1 VIQSIGY
8 DSSRASYLIK
18 EKQID
23 GILLSSPENVYY
35 FTGAPVLPGTGNPIL
50 FALRNNIPSFAF
62 VSREGEVTLFV
73 WFGVTMGIEYSV
85 SDIRSYMDLNGAID
99 ELTTFIVEKLSKNAK
114 IGVESYCPYL
124 ITELLNKS
132 GVTVEIVDDL
142 VIELRKIK
150 KKEEIEYLE
159 KSIEIAELALSESK
173 NKIKTGINRKEL
185 AKILRE
191 SMMKNGA
198 TAIDHL
204 TIAFGASNP
213 EVLIDETLT
222 EGQIVTIDI
231 GAVYEG
237 YVSDIRR
244 LFFCG
249 SGIPKTTAEL
259 YKKMVG
265 IVDQVGQAL
274 KPGVRF
280 GEIYDLAVELYR
292 NAGLDPMFISVG
304 HSIGILTEELLIL
317 QGSEISIEENMVL
330 NIELYAPDE
339 NGVMIGDEET
349 YAIEKS
355 GSKRLTKLERVLT
368 VNENIYI

>member
-1 VIQSIGY
+1 MSNMILAIGY
-8 DSSRASYLIK
+8 DSSKASYLIK
-18 EKQID
+18 EKKIE

-35 FTGAPVLPGTGNPIL
+35 FTGVPVLPGTGNPIL
-50 FALRNNIPSFAF
+50 FALRNNIPSFAY
-62 VSREGEVTLFV
+62 VDNEGKVTLFV
-73 WFGVTMGIEYSV
+73 WFGVTMGIDYSV

-99 ELTTFIVEKLSKNAK
+99 ELATFISEKLSNNAK
-114 IGVESYCPYL
+114 IGIESFCPY
-124 ITELLNKS
+124 IIIELLNKN
-132 GVTVEIVDDL
+132 GIKFDIVDDL
-142 VIELRKIK
+142 VSELRKIK
-150 KKEEIEYLE
+150 KKEEIEYMK
-159 KSIEIAELALSESK
+159 KSVEIAERALSGTID
-173 NKIKTGINRKEL
+173 KIKIGVNRIEL

-198 TAIDHL
+198 SAIDHL

-213 EVLIDETLT
+213 EVLSDETLV

-244 LFFCG
+244 LFFSG
-249 SGIPKTTAEL
+249 SDIPQATIDL
-259 YKKMVG
+259 YKKMVY
-265 IVDQVGQAL
+265 IVDQVSQAL

-280 GEIYDLAVELYR
+280 GAIYDLAVELYR
-292 NAGLDPMFISVG
+292 NAGLEPMFISAG
-304 HSIGILTEELLIL
+304 HSIGILTEELLIS

-349 YAIEKS
+349 YVIEN
-355 GSKRLTKLERVLT
+355 GASKRLTKLEREIFRV
-368 VNENIYI
+368 

>member
-1 VIQSIGY
+1 MSNMIVAIGY
-8 DSSRASYLIK
+8 DSSKASYLIK
-18 EKQID
+18 EKKIE

-50 FALRNNIPSFAF
+50 YALRNNVPSFAF
-62 VSREGEVTLFV
+62 VDNEGKVTLFT
-73 WFGVTMGIEYSV
+73 WFGVTMGIDYSV

-99 ELTTFIVEKLSKNAK
+99 ELTSFISEKLGSNAK
-114 IGVESYCPYL
+114 IGIESFCPYK
-124 ITELLNKS
+124 ITELLDKS
-132 GVTVEIVDDL
+132 GITFEIVDDL
-142 VIELRKIK
+142 VSELRKIK
-150 KKEEIEYLE
+150 KKEEIEYLK
-159 KSIEIAELALSESK
+159 KSIEIAELALSESI
-173 NKIKTGINRKEL
+173 NKIKVGVNRKEL
-185 AKILRE
+185 AKALRE

-213 EVLIDETLT
+213 EVLIDETLM

-244 LFFCG
+244 LFFSG
-249 SGIPKTTAEL
+249 SDIPQETVDL
-259 YKKMVG
+259 YKKMVQ
-265 IVDQVGQAL
+265 IVDMVSQAL
-274 KPGVRF
+274 KPGITF
-280 GEIYDLAVELYR
+280 GAIYELAVELYR
-292 NAGLDPMFISVG
+292 NAGLEPMFISVG

-317 QGSEISIEENMVL
+317 QGSEVNIEENMAL

-349 YAIEKS
+349 YIIENGK
-355 GSKRLTKLERVLT
+355 SKRLTKLEREIFKV
-368 VNENIYI
+368 